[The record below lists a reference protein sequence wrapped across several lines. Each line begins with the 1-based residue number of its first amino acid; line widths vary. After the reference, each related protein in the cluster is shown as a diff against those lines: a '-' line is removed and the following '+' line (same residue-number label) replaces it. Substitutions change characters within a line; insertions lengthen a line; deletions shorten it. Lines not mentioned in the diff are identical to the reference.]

1 MIYSQIKTLLLN
13 KNFYDS
19 FFSLLIKVSSAAL
32 LFLLFISIAR
42 NIDKDQFGIF
52 GIIFSLSTF
61 LSVICN
67 QGLTT
72 LITRLWPEFKV
83 KGKEKNHSIL
93 FDWSCKKIIQFLIIA
108 SILNYLI
115 FLLISKLI
123 PNTYFN
129 LNFSYSVILL
139 TSSMSISDLITSTL
153 RAQKKLFIA
162 LLPKDIFW
170 KIISLVFLLI
180 MSHTDQVLDA
190 YSIAICMALILLFI
204 TLLQLL
210 TSGLIKYLSINFFS
224 KKSLTKQLT
233 NWDDLSKPIWMSSI
247 LFSASLHVDMVI
259 GSFFIK
265 PETLAIYFAAVRIA
279 SLLALPI
286 MAINQLSGPLISE
299 YFHSNKLTKLKS
311 LLKVYS
317 AFISLLMIPT
327 FILIIFFGKGLLLLF
342 GEGYDAAYSLLIML
356 SFAYFFHTFTGPAA
370 IFLQMSG
377 NSKFVLNTSL
387 ITQLLSIIL
396 LFAFVGIY
404 GVYAIAIIKIL
415 EIGSRNL
422 IHVFNGYK
430 LYKINTS
437 LTNLFFK

>member
-1 MIYSQIKTLLLN
+1 MIHSQIKTLLFN

-42 NIDKDQFGIF
+42 NIDTDQFGIF
-52 GIIFSLSTF
+52 GIIFSLSAF

-72 LITRLWPEFKV
+72 LITRLWPELKIR
-83 KGKEKNHSIL
+83 GREKNHSIL
-93 FDWSCKKIIQFLIIA
+93 FAWSFKKIIQFLLIA
-108 SILNYLI
+108 SALNYLI

-123 PNTYFN
+123 PHTYFN

-139 TSSMSISDLITSTL
+139 TSSMSISDLIASTL

-170 KIISLVFLLI
+170 KIISLIFLLI
-180 MSHTDQVLDA
+180 ISHKNQILDA
-190 YSIAICMALILLFI
+190 YSVAICMALILLFI
-204 TLLQLL
+204 SLLQLL
-210 TSGLIKYLSINFFS
+210 ISGLFKYLSLNFFT
-224 KKSLTKQLT
+224 KKSLTKQLS
-233 NWDDLSKPIWMSSI
+233 NWDDLSKPIWISSI
-247 LFSASLHVDMVI
+247 LFAASLHIDMVV

-265 PETLAIYFAAVRIA
+265 PETLAMYFSAVRIA

-299 YFHSNKLTKLKS
+299 YFHSNKMTKLKS
-311 LLKVYS
+311 LLKTYS
-317 AFISLLMIPT
+317 AFIALLMIPT
-327 FILIIFFGKGLLLLF
+327 FASIILFGKELLLLF
-342 GEGYDAAYSLLIML
+342 GEDYDAAYSLLIML
-356 SFAYFFHTFTGPAA
+356 CFAYFFHTFTGPAA

-387 ITQLLSIIL
+387 ITQSLSIIL
-396 LFAFVGIY
+396 MFTLVGIY
-404 GVYAIAIIKIL
+404 GIYAIALIKIL
-415 EIGSRNL
+415 EIGARNL

-430 LYKINTS
+430 LYRINTS
-437 LTNLFFK
+437 LTNIFFK